1 MRRGFK
7 AWCENTS
14 LQYRK
19 DLELAR
25 IDPLKPLDL
34 AGHIGVL
41 VWKPEEIPGLDED
54 VLDQLLKRDPEN
66 WSALTIRMEG
76 TDVIIINSAHA
87 PSRRANS
94 IVHEISHLILNH
106 KAACVGYSEAGHL
119 LLHSFDKN
127 QEDEADWLSGALLLP
142 RDALVHVVTNGID
155 SAAAAKMYGVSRAL
169 FEWRRRMTGVDL
181 QFSRRR
187 SSS

>member
-19 DLELAR
+19 DLELAP

-34 AGHIGVL
+34 AAHLGVL

-54 VLDQLLKRDPEN
+54 ALDQLLQTDPEN
-66 WSALTIRMEG
+66 WSALTLRMEG
-76 TDVIIINSAHA
+76 ADVIIVNSAHA
-87 PSRRANS
+87 PTRRANS
-94 IVHEISHLILNH
+94 IVHELSHLILNH
-106 KAACVGYSEAGHL
+106 KAARVGYSDAGHL
-119 LLHSFDKN
+119 LLHSFDKD

-142 RDALVHVVTNGID
+142 RDALLHIAALKMD
-155 SAAAAKMYGVSRAL
+155 STRAAKMYGVSRAL
-169 FEWRRRMTGVDL
+169 FDWRRRMTGVDR
-181 QFSRRR
+181 QVSRR
-187 SSS
+187 SYA